1 MIKNLALLVLSIG
14 IILAV
19 VLLYR
24 EKTKPIETPVIVEEK
39 PIITN
44 PKENLIKVTSPTP
57 NEKISSPLTIKGE
70 ARGYWYFEA
79 SFPAELLD
87 STGKI
92 LWQGPVQATTEWMT
106 ENFVPFELSITF
118 VKPMGETSGKLIL
131 HKDNPSGLP
140 ENDDSIEIPVSF

>member
-1 MIKNLALLVLSIG
+1 MVKNLALLVLSIG

-19 VLLYR
+19 ILLYR
-24 EKTKPIETPVIVEEK
+24 EKTKPIETPIIVDEQ
-39 PIITN
+39 PVITN

-57 NEKISSPLTIKGE
+57 NQKISSPLTISGE

-79 SFPAELLD
+79 SFPAELVD
-87 STGKI
+87 SNGVI
-92 LWQGPVQATTEWMT
+92 LWQGPVQASTDWMT
-106 ENFVPFELSITF
+106 ENFVPFEIQIPF
-118 VKPMGETSGKLIL
+118 IKPAGETSGKLIL